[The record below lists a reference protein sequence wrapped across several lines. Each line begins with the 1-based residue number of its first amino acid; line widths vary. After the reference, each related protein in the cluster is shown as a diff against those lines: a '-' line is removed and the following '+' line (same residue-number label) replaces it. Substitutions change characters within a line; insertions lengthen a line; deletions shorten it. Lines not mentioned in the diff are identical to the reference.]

1 MRKKWLVW
9 LGVVWVIGI
18 LFPMAWFSG
27 RSPLVNQWFER
38 LFSPPW
44 MHIVMHAGL
53 YAVLA
58 ALGVLLARQFGR
70 PLCLSLLSVA
80 LVGLLQE
87 VIQTT
92 LAGRVVGSGEWFDLG
107 VDLTGGLLGFLA
119 ALAVENWRKKRA
131 N

>member
-1 MRKKWLVW
+1 MRRKWLVW
-9 LGVVWVIGI
+9 LGMVWVIGI

-27 RSPLVNQWFER
+27 RSPLLNQWFER
-38 LFSPPW
+38 VFSPPW
-44 MHIVMHAGL
+44 MHIVMHTGL

-58 ALGVLLARQFGR
+58 SLGVLLARQFGG
-70 PLCLSLLSVA
+70 PSYLSLLGVA

-87 VIQTT
+87 VIQTA
-92 LAGRVVGSGEWFDLG
+92 LAGRAVGGGEWFDLA

-119 ALAVENWRKKRA
+119 ALAVENRRKKRA